1 MFLRK
6 TPRKKDG
13 KTHDYWSVVE
23 NKRVACG
30 RVVQRHVL
38 YLGEINS
45 TQAAVWRK
53 AIEVLDDD
61 VGHPRTMALFPEDRC
76 AGIAP
81 DASIVQLRLSDMRL
95 CRPRQWGACW
105 LAGQL
110 WQALQLDRFWADH
123 LPPSRKGT
131 RWDQVLQVLVS
142 YRLIAPGSEWKLHR
156 DWFGRSAMAD
166 LLGADFGLAE
176 SHKLYACHD
185 FLLQHKDALFSHLT
199 ARWRDLFNANFDVLL
214 YDLTSTYFE
223 INASDVA
230 GGDKRRHG
238 YSRDK
243 RPDCPQVVIALVV
256 TPDGLPLA
264 YEVLPGN
271 TADCTTLRMFLARIE
286 QQYGRARRI
295 WVMDRGIPT
304 EAVLAEMRAS
314 DPPVQYLVG
323 TPKGRLSRV
332 EKQLLAKPWQEA
344 RPGVSVK
351 LLDEDGEL
359 YVFAE
364 SAARVSKE
372 RAMRR
377 RQLKWLWKRLRE
389 LAAMEVPREE
399 MLMKLGA
406 ARARAPT
413 AWRLVDIEMDKESAM
428 FIYALNRLKLRR
440 IRQREGRYLLRTNL
454 TENDPALLWQYLHAA
469 RCCRTGVQGPEGRP
483 GDTASLPSGSTQG
496 RSSYLHCVFGLLP
509 ADHVAASPAC
519 PGTWADRAECSR
531 EVRSRSDDRRSSA
544 DHRRTRAA
552 AHSLHPAGAGT
563 QAPDPAA
570 QAQFAAAAT
579 TADHLPHGFQ
589 TPRVVQTFPT
599 NPLIGNGRETENTP
613 IREDGLTVLPL
624 TGLAATAP
632 SIAAASEHRSS
643 AVVHAFQ
650 REHPCPS
657 TGACPGY
664 VKDHIHPLARLRGFA
679 SLMHRFQPRSL

>member
-6 TPRKKDG
+6 TQRKKDG
-13 KTHDYWSVVE
+13 KTHEYWSVVE
-23 NKRVACG
+23 NKRVAGG

-45 TQAAVWRK
+45 SQATVWRK

-61 VGHPRTMALFPEDRC
+61 TGQPQTMALFPEDRC
-76 AGIAP
+76 AAA
-81 DASIVQLRLSDMRL
+81 ASDTSVVQLRLSDMRL

-110 WQALQLDRFWADH
+110 WRDLQLDQFWADR

-131 RWDQVLQVLVS
+131 RWDQILQVLVS

-156 DWFGRSAMAD
+156 EWFGKSALAD

-176 SHKLYACHD
+176 AHKLYACHD
-185 FLLQHKDALFSHLT
+185 VLLTHKDALFSHLM
-199 ARWRDLFNANFDVLL
+199 ARWRDLFSANFDVLL

-230 GGDKRRHG
+230 EGDKRRHG

-243 RPDCPQVVIALVV
+243 RGDCPQVVIALVV

-271 TADCTTLRMFLARIE
+271 TADCTTLRMFLDKIARH
-286 QQYGRARRI
+286 YGRARRV

-304 EAVLAEMRAS
+304 EAVLAEMRGS

-323 TPKGRLSRV
+323 TPKGRLSRL
-332 EKQLLAKPWQEA
+332 EERLLAEPWQQA
-344 RPGVSVK
+344 RAGVAVK
-351 LLDEDGEL
+351 LLPEDGEL

-364 SAARVSKE
+364 SADRVSKE

-406 ARARAPT
+406 ARSRAPT
-413 AWRLVDIEMDKESAM
+413 AWRLVDIEMDKQSSM
-428 FIYALNRLKLRR
+428 FIYTLNRHKLRR
-440 IRQREGRYLLRTNL
+440 VRRREGRYLLRTNL
-454 TENDPALLWQYLHAA
+454 TENDPALLWQYYTQLVAVEEAFKNLKGDLAIRPIFHQDEHRVEAHIFIAFLAYCLQITLQRRLHALAPGLTA
-469 RCCRTGVQGPEGRP
+469 RSALEKFAAVQMIDVYLPTTDRRELLLTRYTQPEPELRLLLQQLKL
-483 GDTASLPSGSTQG
+483 DLPSQPPPRIATGTVPK
-496 RSSYLHCVFGLLP
+496 HLL
-509 ADHVAASPAC
+509 
-519 PGTWADRAECSR
+519 
-531 EVRSRSDDRRSSA
+531 
-544 DHRRTRAA
+544 
-552 AHSLHPAGAGT
+552 
-563 QAPDPAA
+563 
-570 QAQFAAAAT
+570 
-579 TADHLPHGFQ
+579 
-589 TPRVVQTFPT
+589 
-599 NPLIGNGRETENTP
+599 
-613 IREDGLTVLPL
+613 
-624 TGLAATAP
+624 
-632 SIAAASEHRSS
+632 
-643 AVVHAFQ
+643 
-650 REHPCPS
+650 
-657 TGACPGY
+657 
-664 VKDHIHPLARLRGFA
+664 
-679 SLMHRFQPRSL
+679 